1 MSISKRVAYLKGL
14 AEGLGIG
21 EDTKEEKVLNV
32 IIDILED
39 IALEV
44 EDLQEDVLA
53 LDEDISELC
62 EDIED
67 LEEMILEEDEDD
79 DLDDLEEEDHPLFF
93 EVRCPSCK
101 NEITIDE
108 DVLALGAIDC
118 PSCGEKLEFDTD
130 DFGGDE

>member
-1 MSISKRVAYLKGL
+1 MSISKRVAYLRGL

-21 EDTKEEKVLNV
+21 EGTKEERVLNV
-32 IIDILED
+32 IIDILDD

-62 EDIED
+62 EDMED
-67 LEEMILEEDEDD
+67 LEDVVFDEDEEDLDEMGEDD
-79 DLDDLEEEDHPLFF
+79 APLFF
-93 EVRCPSCK
+93 EIRCPGCK
-101 NEITIDE
+101 NEITVDE
-108 DVLALGAIDC
+108 DVLGLGVIDC
-118 PSCGEKLEFDTD
+118 PSCGEKLEFDMD

>member
-1 MSISKRVAYLKGL
+1 MSIAKRVAYLKGL

-39 IALEV
+39 IALEL
-44 EDLQEDVLA
+44 EDLQEDVEA
-53 LDEDISELC
+53 LDDDISELC
-62 EDIED
+62 EDIEE
-67 LEEMILEEDEDD
+67 LEDMILDEDD
-79 DLDDLEEEDHPLFF
+79 EDLDDMEEDDHPLFF

-130 DFGGDE
+130 DSGDE